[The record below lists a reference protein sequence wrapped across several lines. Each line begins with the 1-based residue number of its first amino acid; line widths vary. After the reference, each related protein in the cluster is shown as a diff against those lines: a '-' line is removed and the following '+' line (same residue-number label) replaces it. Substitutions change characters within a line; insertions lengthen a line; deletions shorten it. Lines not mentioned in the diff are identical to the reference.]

1 METVICDLCEQTVDK
16 KDCIKLK
23 SNEGTQTCCKVCVPE
38 YAEEIEHFKNNAKL
52 KLANIPVKKVS

>member
-1 METVICDLCEQTVDK
+1 METTTCDLCEQTVNK

-23 SNEGTQTCCKVCVPE
+23 SGESIQTCCKDCVPE